1 MRLNPLVCVQVEEL
15 RGHDDWTSIVIF
27 GQYIEIPNGPEFA
40 KSREHIRSLLEKR
53 ALWWQSGYTASKI
66 RRKLKPPT
74 PVFFYIRIEEMTG
87 LAQLPTLERRRIDA
101 RPPTARADNFSFCGF
116 LHPAASQ
123 FMRERARSA
132 RSSSPEEKSR

>member
-87 LAQLPTLERRRIDA
+87 LRATPDTREKTDRRA
-101 RPPTARADNFSFCGF
+101 TANG
-116 LHPAASQ
+116 
-123 FMRERARSA
+123 
-132 RSSSPEEKSR
+132 KS